1 MKKTTLALV
10 MTVFAASSSFS
21 AFSRADGPQG
31 QPSQQQGHGGQ
42 GGQGGPGGRD
52 GGHGGGHQ
60 GGPGGGRGHEG
71 GRGGGPGHERG
82 PHGNPGRPG
91 GPRDHFAWNGHDFRR
106 GHPAPPRFR
115 GDDYRVY
122 NWHAR
127 GLQAPPPGEHW
138 AYIDGNYVL
147 IAAATGI
154 ITSIIMSTMLPH

>member
-1 MKKTTLALV
+1 MMKKTTLALV
-10 MTVFAASSSFS
+10 MTVFAASSCFS
-21 AFSRADGPQG
+21 AFSWADGPQG
-31 QPSQQQGHGGQ
+31 QPSQQQWQQGH
-42 GGQGGPGGRD
+42 GGQGGPGG
-52 GGHGGGHQ
+52 HGGEHA

-71 GRGGGPGHERG
+71 G
-82 PHGNPGRPG
+82 PHGGPGRPG
-91 GPRDHFAWNGHDFRR
+91 GERNHFAWNGHDFRR
-106 GHPAPPRFR
+106 GHPAPERFR

-122 NWHAR
+122 DWHAR